1 KRTRILLN
9 ALRASHLL
17 AKQNQEAD
25 LTQLQEAVKRLLQT
39 EDNLQIQME
48 GNVTL
53 LALQDRN
60 HS

>member
-1 KRTRILLN
+1 
-9 ALRASHLL
+9 
-17 AKQNQEAD
+17 QEAD